1 MSVLLAKSYSGQD
14 VTGWLMSEK
23 LDGVRAVWTGSHFV
37 SRTGNV
43 FVAPEWFTRH
53 LPAIRLDG
61 ELFCGRGM
69 FQTTVGI
76 VRTKTHV
83 DSDWKTV
90 RYCVFDAPDITGGFE
105 ARLAACEHLL
115 ADVAI
120 ADVVAQ
126 TVCTGDDHL
135 SDVFASLCAD
145 GAEGV
150 MLRKPGSDYEP
161 KRSSTLLKYKPVDS
175 DEGVV
180 IGSEPGAGRLDGL
193 VGALLLQ
200 WNGVV
205 VRVGS
210 GLTDAIRSCPPV
222 VGSAVSFAFNGL
234 TDSGMPRFPVF
245 LTERNYE

>member
-161 KRSSTLLKYKPVDS
+161 KRSSTLLKYKPVD
-175 DEGVV
+175 
-180 IGSEPGAGRLDGL
+180 
-193 VGALLLQ
+193 
-200 WNGVV
+200 
-205 VRVGS
+205 
-210 GLTDAIRSCPPV
+210 
-222 VGSAVSFAFNGL
+222 
-234 TDSGMPRFPVF
+234 
-245 LTERNYE
+245 